1 MYEKWLGMLWFYV
14 IFIWKKKEKLIK
26 FLYFRI
32 DILKRFRNWFEDVDI
47 VLFIVCLINLF
58 LNVCFGGL

>member
-1 MYEKWLGMLWFYV
+1 MYKKWIGLLRFYV
-14 IFIWKKKEKLIK
+14 IFNWKKEEKLIK

-32 DILKRFRNWFEDVDI
+32 DILKRFRYRFEDVDI